1 MAQKGWQLADF
12 FHDFDTVISWTSKS
26 NVEINGIAGGALSGP
41 YPSCDCV
48 QQAYVIFLMVIS
60 GSDSKEGICGHN
72 QTYSQRNIGRR
83 SSARRYGAS
92 D

>member
-1 MAQKGWQLADF
+1 MAQERWQSEAI
-12 FHDFDTVISWTSKS
+12 FDYFDAANRWISKS
-26 NVEINGIAGGALSGP
+26 NVEIDGIAEGAPPGP
-41 YPSCDCV
+41 YPSYDCV
-48 QQAYVIFLMVIS
+48 QQAYVIFFVVIS

-92 D
+92 A